1 MEPLSRPAAL
11 APRVAAAIRGEIEA
25 GRFAAGARLP
35 AESALAQA
43 FGVSRPIVREAIA
56 QLKADGVLITRK
68 GAGAYV
74 SDTPGGQVWR
84 LPAESDGDAPTLA
97 QLFELR
103 MTVETA
109 CAELAARRRTPA
121 DLAAIAS
128 ALAAMRASS
137 DFATA
142 AAADVAFHRAIALAA
157 HNPCFASLTDFVGQ
171 QLLATRQAAWE
182 NAARYRGGSAGADA
196 EHQEMAVAIEAGDA
210 RAAREA
216 ALRHLQEAAERMG
229 LRLD

>member
-11 APRVAAAIRGEIEA
+11 APRIAAAIRGEIDA

-56 QLKADGVLITRK
+56 QLKADGVLITKK
-68 GAGAYV
+68 GSGAYV

-84 LPAESDGDAPTLA
+84 LPAGSDNDAPTLA

-109 CAELAARRRTPA
+109 CAELAARRREPA
-121 DLAAIAS
+121 DLVAIHA
-128 ALAAMRASS
+128 ALAAMRGAS

-142 AAADVAFHRAIALAA
+142 AAADVAFHRAIAVAA

-196 EHQEMAVAIEAGDA
+196 EHEAVAAAIEAGDPH
-210 RAAREA
+210 AAREA
-216 ALRHLQEAAERMG
+216 AQRHLQGAADRMG